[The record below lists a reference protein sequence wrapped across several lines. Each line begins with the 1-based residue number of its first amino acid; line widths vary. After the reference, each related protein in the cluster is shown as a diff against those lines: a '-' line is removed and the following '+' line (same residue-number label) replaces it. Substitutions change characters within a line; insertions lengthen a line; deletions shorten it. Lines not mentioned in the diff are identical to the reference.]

1 MDYQKEIE
9 KIDIKIKDRERQI
22 NEILLRFAEAYWQV
36 WKFNKSGREKKPLVF
51 EVVES
56 SADMARKENELKA
69 LEVEIEKFKRDREVF
84 MNFLSTTSN
93 KGMN

>member
-1 MDYQKEIE
+1 
-9 KIDIKIKDRERQI
+9 
-22 NEILLRFAEAYWQV
+22 
-36 WKFNKSGREKKPLVF
+36 LVF